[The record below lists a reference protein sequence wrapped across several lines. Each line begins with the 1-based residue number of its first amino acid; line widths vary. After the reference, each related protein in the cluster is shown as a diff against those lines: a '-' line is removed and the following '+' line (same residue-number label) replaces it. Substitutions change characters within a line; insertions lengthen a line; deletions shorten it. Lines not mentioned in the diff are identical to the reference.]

1 MYILIIGGE
10 EKSHL
15 VPAASTSYTISSL
28 QGNSAYKIQVT
39 PVVGS
44 VEGSPTLVTA
54 RTCESDNDKQ
64 RQAKAKAKAKGK
76 EFI

>member
-1 MYILIIGGE
+1 MVYILIIGGE

-64 RQAKAKAKAKGK
+64 KNTRIHLK
-76 EFI
+76 

>member
-64 RQAKAKAKAKGK
+64 RQAKAKAK

>member
-1 MYILIIGGE
+1 MELTLITGGD

-15 VPAASTSYTISSL
+15 LPGAASTSYTISGL

-39 PVVGS
+39 PVVGG

-54 RTCESDNDKQ
+54 RTCESVEQKKPKKN
-64 RQAKAKAKAKGK
+64 
-76 EFI
+76 